1 MNPPQHIRNVSEDR
15 RAVAPYNFVELPDQI
30 VEILEQELPARDQYH
45 TNRLT
50 GRIEC
55 TLTTESPLYIRCGLT
70 PNDFATWGDKPN
82 EELSDEERN
91 VKANFF
97 SLSGNKPVIPGSS
110 LRGMFRSI
118 IEIISYSKM
127 EKIGEDPPL
136 FFRAVATTKK
146 SDSLAESYKAGI
158 VKAGYLL
165 YKNNKWKIQPAKEI
179 EQASYAWVKER
190 DCTPISD
197 LIGLNDPEYHPQYIQ
212 VTFDDVYNNSK
223 TSRKMVGNL
232 GNENSRRKNRGVLVT
247 SGNMKQNENVET
259 KRRNHCIVFEKDESK
274 SLIAINPALIDDYCK
289 ALTDFQKDEFS
300 QDRGFLKDGRPVFYV
315 QPKANKEVE
324 KFGQSPNFRHPY
336 LHSKSQRAARAIDF
350 LPEKLRDK
358 SQLDLVDA
366 IFGFVDRIDKKE
378 NESNKKMS
386 NRSGRVFF
394 GDAIGHEDMRKMLI
408 QEDAILVKTLLEPK
422 ASTFQHYLVQ
432 PESTKAAQ
440 NQLMHYAKQPETD
453 TVIRGHKLYWHKSN
467 NYDIHHESPGEAKP
481 ETSTWIKPI
490 DLNKQFSF
498 TIGFENL
505 SEVELGAIQW
515 VLAIAADPK
524 YRLSLG
530 MGKPL
535 GMGAIKIESKLFMR
549 ECKNRYQS
557 LFDNA
562 TNWNLSENESEQN
575 FSGKFEDKML
585 TKVAEFNPEVAHK
598 KFKEIDR
605 IKMLLTMLSWIG
617 KPNDS
622 ETRYLE
628 IERSEIKG
636 QIDGDSNE
644 YKKRRV
650 LPTPLQIATLNVIQK
665 PIPKKNIST
674 SEYKVGDIIIATITS
689 VEIALKPKAKMTV
702 EFSHDSIRIRKKE
715 IYKYEKRGIHLK
727 KGDEVKLA
735 IEEIHHDG
743 TIKRYEIL
751 GLFTTVRN
759 TEEI

>member
-1 MNPPQHIRNVSEDR
+1 MNPPKHIRSISEDR
-15 RAVAPYNFVELPDQI
+15 CALAPYNFVELPDQI
-30 VEILEQELPARDQYH
+30 VEILEQELPTHDQYH
-45 TNRLT
+45 ADRLT

-70 PNDFATWGDKPN
+70 PTDFATWGDKPN
-82 EELSDEERN
+82 EELSEEECN

-97 SLSGNKPVIPGSS
+97 SLSGNKPVVPGSS

-127 EKIGEDPPL
+127 EKIGENPPL

-158 VKAGYLL
+158 VKAGYLV
-165 YKNNKWKIQPAKEI
+165 YKNNKWKIQPAKEM

-197 LIGLNDPEYHPQYIQ
+197 LIRLNNPEYHPQYIQ
-212 VTFDDVYNNSK
+212 VTFDDVYNDSK
-223 TSRKMVGNL
+223 TPRKMVGNL

-247 SGNMKQNENVET
+247 SGNMKQNENVAT

-274 SLIAINPALIDDYCK
+274 SLIEISQSLIDDYCK

-300 QDRGFLKDGRPVFYV
+300 QDQGFLKNGRPVFYV
-315 QPKANKEVE
+315 QPKANKEIDE
-324 KFGQSPNFRHPY
+324 FGQSPNFRHPY
-336 LHSKSQRAARAIDF
+336 LHRKSQRAARAIDF

-366 IFGFVDRIDKKE
+366 IFGFVDRNDKKE

-394 GDAIGHEDMRKMLI
+394 GDAIGHEDISEMLI

-422 ASTFQHYLVQ
+422 VNTFQHYLVQ
-432 PESTKAAQ
+432 PKSTEAAQ

-481 ETSTWIKPI
+481 EISTWIKPI
-490 DLNKQFSF
+490 DFNKQFSF
-498 TIGFENL
+498 TIWFENL

-515 VLAIAADPK
+515 VLEIAADPK

-549 ECKNRYQS
+549 ECKSRYQS
-557 LFDNA
+557 LFDNT
-562 TNWNLSENESEQN
+562 TNWNLSENESQQN
-575 FSGKFEDKML
+575 FLSKFENKML
-585 TKVAEFNPEVAHK
+585 AKIKEFNPEVASK

-605 IKMLLTMLSWIG
+605 IRMLLTMLNWTE

-628 IERSEIKG
+628 IERSETKG

-650 LPTPLQIATLNVIQK
+650 LPTPLQVAASKVIEK
-665 PIPKKNIST
+665 PRPKKNISIQK
-674 SEYKVGDIIIATITS
+674 YKVDDIIIATITGL
-689 VEIALKPKAKMTV
+689 EIVLEPKSKMTIKL
-702 EFSHDSIRIRKKE
+702 SHDGIGIRKKE
-715 IYKYEKRGIHLK
+715 IYKHEKIGIHLK
-727 KGDEVKLA
+727 KGDEVKLV
-735 IEEIHHDG
+735 IREFHHDG
-743 TIKRYEIL
+743 SIKKYDIL
-751 GLFTTVRN
+751 GLSTTASN
-759 TEEI
+759 IKED